1 MDEPIQDAVS
11 QATQE
16 PQAPQNDQP
25 TQDANPALAS
35 DGAKAQQPAVKQ
47 DQGLASVDSE
57 DGAGEQDDAPKGMPE
72 GGYSF
77 DGLQVEEGLEI
88 DQPTA
93 EAFAKI
99 AEEVGLSQD
108 AFNTVYNRLMPFL
121 NQRQEEQLQEVRA
134 KFLEEARNDSE
145 IGGSK
150 YKENLSLARQ
160 AFKKF
165 VDPETAELLQA
176 SGLDCH
182 PGLIRAFVNVG
193 RAISNDAV
201 VRGEAVKQRD
211 PAKAFFNNSNMN

>member
-1 MDEPIQDAVS
+1 MDEP
-11 QATQE
+11 TQTSVETPAE
-16 PQAPQNDQP
+16 PS
-25 TQDANPALAS
+25 ANPAAENPAPMQTETPAS
-35 DGAKAQQPAVKQ
+35 EPATKETAQVSEEGLTGGEEKAQ
-47 DQGLASVDSE
+47 E
-57 DGAGEQDDAPKGMPE
+57 GEAPKGMPE

-77 DGLQVEEGLEI
+77 DGLEVEEGLEI

-108 AFNTVYNRLMPFL
+108 AFNTVYNKLMPYL

-134 KFLEEARNDSE
+134 KFLEDARNDQE
-145 IGGSK
+145 YGEAK
-150 YKENLSLARQ
+150 YKENLALARK
-160 AFKKF
+160 AFKQF
-165 VDPETAELLQA
+165 VDPETQELLQA

-201 VRGEAVKQRD
+201 VRGHAPKQRD
-211 PAKAFFNNSNMN
+211 PAKAFFNNSDMN

>member
-1 MDEPIQDAVS
+1 MDESIQDAVGAGS
-11 QATQE
+11 ETAQE
-16 PQAPQNDQP
+16 PQAQESAQSK
-25 TQDANPALAS
+25 QEANPAPAT
-35 DGAKAQQPAVKQ
+35 DAEKAQQADSKQ
-47 DQGLASVDSE
+47 EQGLASDE
-57 DGAGEQDDAPKGMPE
+57 AGDQGDAPKGMPA

-77 DGLQVEEGLEI
+77 DGLEVEEGLEI

-108 AFNTVYNRLMPFL
+108 AFNTVYNKLMPYL
-121 NQRQEEQLQEVRA
+121 NQRQEEQLQELRT
-134 KFLEEARNDSE
+134 KFFEDARNDSE